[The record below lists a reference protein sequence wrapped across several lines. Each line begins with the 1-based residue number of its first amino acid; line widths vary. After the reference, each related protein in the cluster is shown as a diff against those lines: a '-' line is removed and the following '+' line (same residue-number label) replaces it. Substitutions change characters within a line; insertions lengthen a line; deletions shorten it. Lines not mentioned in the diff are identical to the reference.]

1 MFPLWH
7 IRFIPYILKRDFFLP
22 DLGLEYSNVTNDDP
36 DHETTLREAERYSKN
51 YTRYTFWDCDFS
63 QTFFK
68 GMSPR
73 WTVK

>member
-1 MFPLWH
+1 
-7 IRFIPYILKRDFFLP
+7 
-22 DLGLEYSNVTNDDP
+22 VTNDDP